1 MIARNPGVT
10 MRQIFCATGLS
21 VTLALL
27 ACPAAASVVG
37 SCKFDTDKLAYAGD
51 PLDQARCLLRP
62 VAKWGKVSATP
73 AVLPPTLAN
82 VIGKAPTL
90 AKSKLATY
98 LAQKGLADPK
108 LDGPVSRA
116 RGGSASAPLARYFVI
131 HDTSSPW
138 IGNEAFPGDIDMA
151 KRFNNVQ
158 GYLGPNAVAH
168 GFVGRNGAVGIG
180 HDFAV
185 PWRATKF
192 ETKVVGAP
200 AKGLF
205 LHIENLQPRR
215 RDPAGGAKNDAI
227 APKPGLTSAQYD
239 RLAQLYAVASLRAGA
254 WLVPAYHTV
263 IDEGISDGHDDP
275 QNFELDKF
283 DAALARLIQ
292 AVEAQP

>member
-1 MIARNPGVT
+1 LA
-10 MRQIFCATGLS
+10 

-27 ACPAAASVVG
+27 AWPASASVVG
-37 SCKFDTDKLAYAGD
+37 SCKFDTQKLSYAGE
-51 PLDQARCLLRP
+51 PIDQARCLLRP
-62 VAKWGKVSATP
+62 VAKWGKVSPTP
-73 AVLPPTLAN
+73 AVLPPTLAGA
-82 VIGKAPTL
+82 IGKAPVL
-90 AKSKLATY
+90 PKAKLTAY
-98 LAQKGLADPK
+98 LARVGLAQPR
-108 LDGPVSRA
+108 LDAPVSKA
-116 RGGSASAPLARYFVI
+116 RGGAASAPLARYFVI

-138 IGNEAFPGDIDMA
+138 IGDEAFPADIDTA
-151 KRFNNVQ
+151 RRFNNVQ
-158 GYLGPNAVAH
+158 GYLGANAVAH
-168 GFVGRNGAVGIG
+168 WFVGRGGAVGVG

-192 ETKVVGAP
+192 ETKVVGMP

-215 RDPAGGAKNDAI
+215 RDPAGGAKNDAL
-227 APKPGLTSAQYD
+227 APTPGLTNAQYD
-239 RLAQLYAVASLRAGA
+239 RLAQLYAVASVRAGV

-263 IDEGISDGHDDP
+263 IDEGLSDGHDDP